1 MAPKIKKDRPLE
13 SRKKIGTA
21 KDSWK
26 ILSLCIFVHD
36 HFPILKNWKKRSSHV
51 WKKVMYKNAKTK
63 KLPRNFSIF
72 FPHRRAAQLQN
83 TLLFLFQNT
92 LHAILHSGRLNAIQ
106 HRARTS
112 MTSSTAQSS
121 IFLFF
126 LILKIMHQVVL
137 PLLLGLLFQLS
148 HNVINQFLF

>member
-1 MAPKIKKDRPLE
+1 MTHAVLHFGKSGTIFGIAFEQDSRGHIGLAPKIKKDRPLE

-63 KLPRNFSIF
+63 KLPRNF
-72 FPHRRAAQLQN
+72 
-83 TLLFLFQNT
+83 FLVFLVIISVYIYFLMHNNNNNNNNNNNLCKTAYTQYVI
-92 LHAILHSGRLNAIQ
+92 HAYIC
-106 HRARTS
+106 T
-112 MTSSTAQSS
+112 
-121 IFLFF
+121 
-126 LILKIMHQVVL
+126 
-137 PLLLGLLFQLS
+137 
-148 HNVINQFLF
+148 